1 MPSTGTAVSL
11 VEGAWQR
18 TTSLAYGIACSAF
31 LPLTKDEANLN
42 RTTVDREQLNPHQVP
57 LEVGDEVYV
66 VEVFRP
72 FDSDTSA
79 DDDEGVWYRG
89 YVVSSSPRPRL
100 PSASD
105 LSSLPSSSSGPALSD
120 EPEVSLGIFPAAAV
134 TIREHL
140 AEELV
145 EEQAEA
151 QPTSRAPS
159 RGPSRG
165 ATARMDPLQEEDEDE
180 AGEDN
185 FRNMDGSPRKQEPVS
200 IGPPSSPSKARN
212 RISVGSMKALQA
224 SRLSAQPSSRPPP
237 PLPSLKAGDETRAG
251 LEEPLV
257 DEISCALREWAA
269 LLYSHLYKREYGLFE
284 LVQEH
289 FNSLHGQR
297 KQLLAKA
304 LSVEETDRLRR
315 EAVTKLVE
323 GNLAQGLDVIVR
335 HPISGALVDVNVE
348 GELDRKAWMTVVRM
362 YAMQVALAY
371 GAPVPDHGLSLSP
384 PPVHTPNPNFSYSPL
399 LTSNP
404 NPQGGSGPS
413 PPKFYHVFLDVRAL
427 VANIAGQ
434 GEFVEL
440 YFSLFSKTDSRYVT
454 EEYCL
459 VLNHNGAPARESEG
473 RFGRMRTLF
482 RDLSQHDVQ
491 GPLFL
496 VCRIVKNGSIK
507 LSGSI
512 SHSTSATPPL
522 AASRSGFLAAPPSA
536 RSDADSFDSSLSR
549 PQTSDNSHDGPA
561 GMLWTD
567 SSGRESFR
575 RPFGCAVLEVSQ
587 FNKHAAEG
595 SLSNA
600 PLDQLEEH
608 QMPIF
613 VPVNESAIS
622 TLHEDI
628 INSRISAIEKS
639 PRAEQLAVSVHIL
652 HGAASEVMRESPL
665 QLSGIPFTSRLS
677 FPDVVWP
684 GDERNEM
691 YVKLW
696 SGDFGGVGSG
706 GGGGTATV
714 RSLAQLAAA
723 GSGAQVEVTVELRTR
738 EGATMEKAL
747 SRGAGEAK
755 VTRFT
760 SIVFQS
766 NNAPTWG
773 ELMKISAEQNAHL
786 FFSFRNRNSRSGLD
800 PPFAFAYFPLCPE
813 GNSAFQPDG
822 SHTLVLYK
830 YDRTVATPPFY
841 FQVPSVYDSSRQ
853 LAPLAPSVSRT
864 LIPLKDSFVIIRSFL
879 VSSTFTQNQT
889 LLRLLRWEQELLSD
903 PELMKDT
910 LAKLRFCSEIEV
922 CKFLRDVLNA
932 LFAIL
937 VSTANQQGELDDLVF
952 QALVVIFGFASDSD
966 RRFNREGR
974 ARLLDLYIAQHFTGS
989 TAAAQIIQS
998 LQRLLRSP
1006 GDSES
1011 ATTLRSS
1018 IKVWRWFIKL
1028 LVRSREIQRTKSL
1041 GSGVSD
1047 HLDATF
1053 KNDLLALFNQINPL
1067 MRTSTPSSII
1077 GTQTLVVQH
1086 FASILPEMS
1095 SAFSLD
1101 ELTDIAISF
1110 ADAIPATKG
1119 KMVIHKLVFLNQ
1131 LVKSTIFASPTTR
1144 ATLVPNLVR
1153 WLKPSLGKFDEH
1165 AMCSPKDPQTT
1176 RDQTR
1181 VGWVEAN
1188 RLAVGVVAAVLD
1200 AVQVALIDP
1209 DLNANRALVAQE
1221 HDNIE
1226 YLLSLLPIL
1235 AASFLELQNLAN
1247 LDAIERQRTPASI
1260 PATVPVVFPSS
1271 YPVSLLSYPAE
1282 YSRRR
1287 SSPLG
1292 ERSLGGREDKE
1303 MWPTLR
1309 ASVGEVACVLLA
1321 LVHLTPR
1328 KFLANWLEST
1338 LEIEGDNFSR
1348 QLGQVFRV
1356 LRGILEHEA
1365 FPADWLNMSAFAHR
1379 VILKL
1384 ADPVADILMREYV
1397 PPPQASFKFNTGL
1410 WRDFFAMLLKL
1421 LASPQMTIE
1430 EFPPQRQRSV
1440 WRLAGDVRGE
1450 GADIL
1455 ARTWGAIAAPEQRK
1469 PVPYGLY
1476 QVQFIPSLTES
1487 VLSLCLSH
1495 HDELRRVAVN
1505 MLYSMIVSEYTLNKH
1520 FGDLEAAIIGSLD
1533 KLFGVQTKG
1542 DEISR
1547 AFFVAQLRQLF
1558 DDSHTVDDEL
1568 RAQVADFLEAINSF
1582 LDLLLAVRNL
1592 PDGQEVRPLR
1602 LSDSSPHDRII
1613 STLRLMTF
1621 IRGIG
1626 RSEIFIRYVQRLVA
1640 YHAALGNET
1649 EAGLTLKL
1657 HADLHE
1663 WSLTNFVDALPDLD
1677 LPRQTEFARKETL
1690 YLRILEHLGRG
1701 KAWETALDIAKELA
1715 HEYETRSFN
1724 YPRLAELLNLQ
1735 AELYSSIAKS
1745 DRHFGN
1751 YFRVAFY
1758 GTRWPTSVSGKQFVY
1773 RGVGL
1778 ETLGAFIDKMLN
1790 QKHPGAQLLKTS
1802 NIPPEEIQ
1810 YGDSRFL
1817 QITAVTPEVD
1827 QASSLLNNPDVPHYV
1842 RVWAQH
1848 NDVNTF
1854 SFTRPLSKDSDGRS
1868 RSANDFTS
1876 LWTEKTVLICE
1887 DTFPTVLRRSEVV
1900 EIRLIEIS
1908 PVENALKDVESKRH
1922 ELTTLERRYRALAET
1937 ESDKRKINSNPLSM
1951 ALNGAV
1957 DAPINQGIP
1966 TYRQAF
1972 LKPELIATLP
1982 PAQVGVIHQLENSI
1996 DELVL
2001 TIARCL
2007 RLHGEIVAEEM
2018 QPFHETLER
2027 FFEKNFADELAR
2039 LPEQTYIPTAYGT
2052 IPASSNGLEGSL
2064 PSTLPTGP
2072 RQLGSILITSSSLN
2086 SIPPSTSATSIAANH
2101 RRESVSAHAINDQ
2114 SLLAGASRATRPPQ
2128 VASGLAGYS
2137 NGAHGRTASLYSNVG
2152 GGASSL
2158 RGEGRAAS
2166 PTRSLFSNRST
2177 SALGHVHPSA
2187 PNGAPANGTNG
2198 NGAGRRASL
2207 FLSSAASGVKKL
2219 GAKRKGSVAQVV
2231 EES

>member
-1 MPSTGTAVSL
+1 MASSGAPPVAL
-11 VEGAWQR
+11 VEGSWSR
-18 TTSLAYGIACSAF
+18 TTSLAYGIACCCW
-31 LPLTKDEANLN
+31 LPLTRDEANLN
-42 RTTVDREQLNPHQVP
+42 QTTVDREPLNGHQIP

-72 FDSDTSA
+72 FETDS
-79 DDDEGVWYRG
+79 DDEGVWYRG

-100 PSASD
+100 PAVGDVYSF
-105 LSSLPSSSSGPALSD
+105 PSSSSAPALSD
-120 EPEVSLGIFPAAAV
+120 EPQVSLGIFPAAAV

-145 EEQAEA
+145 EFAAQADA

-165 ATARMDPLQEEDEDE
+165 GTARMEPLQEEDEDE
-180 AGEDN
+180 DADDDT
-185 FRNMDGSPRKQEPVS
+185 RNVDGSTRHPEPVS

-212 RISVGSMKALQA
+212 RSSIGSMASFAQQLSSEQKNSIQA
-224 SRLSAQPSSRPPP
+224 ARLSAQPGPRPPP

-257 DEISCALREWAA
+257 DEISCALREWAS
-269 LLYSHLYKREYGLFE
+269 LLYTHLYKREYALFE
-284 LVQEH
+284 LVKNH
-289 FNSLHGQR
+289 INSLHGQR

-304 LSVEETDRLRR
+304 LSVEETDKLRR

-323 GNLAQGLDVIVR
+323 ANLAQGLDVIVR

-371 GAPVPDHGLSLSP
+371 GAPVPDTGLSRSP
-384 PPVHTPNPNFSYSPL
+384 PPVHTPNPNFSDSPAL
-399 LTSNP
+399 SSSP
-404 NPQGGSGPS
+404 NPQASAGPS
-413 PPKFYHVFLDVRAL
+413 PPSFFHLFLDVRAL
-427 VANIAGQ
+427 VANIAGP
-434 GEFVEL
+434 GELVEL
-440 YFSLFSKTDSRYVT
+440 YFSLFSKSDSRYIT

-459 VLNHNGAPARESEG
+459 ILNHNGAPARESEG

-496 VCRIVKNGSIK
+496 ICRIVKNGAVKI
-507 LSGSI
+507 SGSI
-512 SHSTSATPPL
+512 SHSSTTPPI
-522 AASRSGFLAAPPSA
+522 APTRSGLLVAPPSA
-536 RSDADSFDSSLSR
+536 RSDAGSFDSGLSQL
-549 PQTSDNSHDGPA
+549 QTSENSHEGPA

-567 SSGRESFR
+567 STGRESFR

-587 FNKHAAEG
+587 FNKHVAGEDG
-595 SLSNA
+595 SASES
-600 PLDQLEEH
+600 LDQLEEH

-628 INSRISAIEKS
+628 INSRINALEKS
-639 PRAEQLAVSVHIL
+639 PRAEQLAVSVRIL
-652 HGAASEVMRESPL
+652 HGAASELVRESPL
-665 QLSGIPFTSRLS
+665 HLADIPFTNRLS

-696 SGDFGGVGSG
+696 SGEFSGIGGG

-714 RSLAQLAAA
+714 RNLAQLAAT
-723 GSGAQVEVTVELRTR
+723 GGGAQVEVTVELRNR
-738 EGATMEKAL
+738 DGGVVDRAL

-755 VTRFT
+755 VSQFT
-760 SIVFQS
+760 SMVFRSS
-766 NNAPTWG
+766 NTPTWG
-773 ELMKISAEQNAHL
+773 ELVKLPAESDAHL
-786 FFSFRNRNSRSGLD
+786 FFSFRNRNSRSGHDL
-800 PPFAFAYFPLCPE
+800 PFAFAYFPLCAE
-813 GNSAFQPDG
+813 GSTAFQSDG

-830 YDRTVATPPFY
+830 YDRNVAAPAFY
-841 FQVPSVYDSSRQ
+841 FQVPATHDTSRQ
-853 LAPLAPSVSRT
+853 LAPLPPSVSRT
-864 LIPLKDSFVIIRSFL
+864 LLPLKDSFVSIRSFL
-879 VSSTFTQNQT
+879 VSTTFTQNST
-889 LLRLLRWEQELLSD
+889 LLRLLRWEAELLPD
-903 PELMKDT
+903 PDLMKDT

-922 CKFLRDVLNA
+922 CKFLRDVLDA

-937 VSTANQQGELDDLVF
+937 VSAANQQGELDDLIF

-974 ARLLDLYIAQHFTGS
+974 ARVLDLYISQHFTGS
-989 TAAAQIIQS
+989 TAAANVVHS

-1006 GDSES
+1006 GNSES

-1018 IKVWRWFIKL
+1018 IKVWRWFFKL
-1028 LVRSREIQRTKSL
+1028 LVKSREIQRTKSL

-1047 HLDATF
+1047 HLEATF
-1053 KNDLLALFNQINPL
+1053 KSDLMALFGQINSL
-1067 MRTSTPSSII
+1067 MRTTTPSSII

-1086 FASILPEMS
+1086 FASILPELS
-1095 SAFSLD
+1095 TVFTLD
-1101 ELTDIAISF
+1101 ELTDIAIAF

-1131 LVKSTIFASPTTR
+1131 VVKSHVFASPTTR

-1181 VGWVEAN
+1181 VSWVEAN

-1200 AVQVALIDP
+1200 AVHVALVDP
-1209 DLNANRALVAQE
+1209 DLGANRALVAQE
-1221 HDNIE
+1221 HDNVE
-1226 YLLSLLPIL
+1226 YLLSLLPSL

-1260 PATVPVVFPSS
+1260 PTTVPVVFPST
-1271 YPVSLLSYPAE
+1271 YPISLLSFPAE
-1282 YSRRR
+1282 YARRQT
-1287 SSPLG
+1287 SPIG
-1292 ERSLGGREDKE
+1292 ERSAGRDEKE

-1309 ASVGEVACVLLA
+1309 TAVGEAACVFLT

-1328 KFLANWLEST
+1328 KFLVNWLEAT
-1338 LEIEGDNFSR
+1338 LEIEGDTFSR
-1348 QLGQVFRV
+1348 QLGQIFRV
-1356 LRGILEHEA
+1356 SRAILEHEA
-1365 FPADWLNMSAFAHR
+1365 FPADWLNITAFAHR

-1384 ADPVADILMREYV
+1384 ADPVADMLVREYV
-1397 PPPQASFKFNTGL
+1397 PPTQASFKFNTGL
-1410 WRDFFAMLLKL
+1410 WRDFFGMHLRL

-1430 EFPPQRQRSV
+1430 EFPPQKQRSV
-1440 WRLAGDVRGE
+1440 WRLAGDIRGE
-1450 GADIL
+1450 GAKIL
-1455 ARTWGAIAAPEQRK
+1455 SRTWNAIAAPEERK

-1476 QVQFIPSLTES
+1476 QVQFVPGLTES

-1505 MLYSMIVSEYTLNKH
+1505 MLYSMIISEYTLNKH

-1533 KLFGVQTKG
+1533 KLFGAQTKG

-1558 DDSHTVDDEL
+1558 DESDSVDDEL
-1568 RAQVADFLEAINSF
+1568 RAQVDEFLEAINNF

-1592 PDGQEVRPLR
+1592 PD
-1602 LSDSSPHDRII
+1602 DDRII

-1657 HADLHE
+1657 HADLHD
-1663 WSLTNFVDALPDLD
+1663 WSLTKFVEALPDLD

-1690 YLRILEHLGRG
+1690 YLRILEHLSRG

-1715 HEYETRSFN
+1715 HEYETKSFN

-1758 GTRWPTSVSGKQFVY
+1758 GTRWPMSVSGKQFVY
-1773 RGVGL
+1773 RGTGL
-1778 ETLGAFIDKMLN
+1778 ETLGGFIDKMLN

-1802 NIPPEEIQ
+1802 SIPPEEIQ
-1810 YGDSRFL
+1810 YSDSRFL

-1854 SFTRPLSKDSDGRS
+1854 SFTRPLTKDAEGRI
-1868 RSANDFTS
+1868 RSTSDFTT

-1908 PVENALKDVESKRH
+1908 PVENALKDVQSKRH
-1922 ELTTLERRYRALAET
+1922 ELTNLERRYRALAET
-1937 ESDKRKINSNPLSM
+1937 ETDRRKINSNPLSM

-1972 LKPELIATLP
+1972 LKPEFIATLP
-1982 PAQVGVIHQLENSI
+1982 PAQVGVIHQLESSI

-2007 RLHGEIVAEEM
+2007 RLHGELVAEEM

-2039 LPEQTYIPTAYGT
+2039 LPDQTYQPTLFGAH
-2052 IPASSNGLEGSL
+2052 ASSGGSVIE
-2064 PSTLPTGP
+2064 PSAPTTLPTGP
-2072 RQLGSILITSSSLN
+2072 RNLGSLLITSSSLT
-2086 SIPPSTSATSIAANH
+2086 SLPPSASSSSLAGGG

-2114 SLLAGASRATRPPQ
+2114 SLLAGASRATKPPPI
-2128 VASGLAGYS
+2128 ASGLAGYS
-2137 NGAHGRTASLYSNVG
+2137 NGGAHGRAASVYSTGGG
-2152 GGASSL
+2152 GGAASL
-2158 RGEGRAAS
+2158 RDGRTS

-2177 SALGHVHPSA
+2177 SALGHVNGSA
-2187 PNGAPANGTNG
+2187 PNGAAANGSTNG
-2198 NGAGRRASL
+2198 NGVGRRASL

-2219 GAKRKGSVAQVV
+2219 GKRKGSVAQVV